1 LPVNQSASA
10 AYLFKREGKKM
21 LRTTRVLTVVLAL
34 GAVVQMRA
42 GGGQDVDVTGAWA
55 VTITKPSGS
64 ASGLAILSQDGA
76 KVTGMIG
83 PAETDMMPAE
93 GTVDGNKLTLLT
105 RPRTGRTAAFA
116 KCELT
121 GTRDRMTGTI
131 DSDKGTIEFI
141 RKQRQK

>member
-1 LPVNQSASA
+1 
-10 AYLFKREGKKM
+10 M

-34 GAVVQMRA
+34 GAVVPMLAA
-42 GGGQDVDVTGAWA
+42 GRQDVDVTGAWA

-64 ASGLAILSQDGA
+64 ASGLAILSQDGG

-93 GTVDGNKLTLLT
+93 GTVEGNTLTLVP

-131 DSDKGTIEFI
+131 DGDKGTIEFI
-141 RKQRQK
+141 RKPRRE

>member
-1 LPVNQSASA
+1 
-10 AYLFKREGKKM
+10 M

-42 GGGQDVDVTGAWA
+42 GGEQGVDVTGAWA

-64 ASGLAILSQDGA
+64 TSGLAILSQDGA

-141 RKQRQK
+141 RKQRQKQLTHTSGLGY

>member
-1 LPVNQSASA
+1 
-10 AYLFKREGKKM
+10 M
-21 LRTTRVLTVVLAL
+21 LRTTRVWTVVLAL
-34 GAVVQMRA
+34 GAVVQMLA
-42 GGGQDVDVTGAWA
+42 GGRQDLEVTGAWA

-83 PAETDMMPAE
+83 PVETDMMPAE
-93 GTVDGNKLTLLT
+93 GTVDGNRLTLLT

-131 DSDKGTIEFI
+131 DSDKGTIEFT
-141 RKQRQK
+141 RKPRRE

>member
-1 LPVNQSASA
+1 MPVNQSASA
-10 AYLFKREGKKM
+10 AYLFKRKGKKM
-21 LRTTRVLTVVLAL
+21 LRTTKVLTMVLVL
-34 GAVVQMRA
+34 GAVVHMRA

-83 PAETDMMPAE
+83 PAETDMMPAD
-93 GTVDGNKLTLLT
+93 GTVDGNKLTLLS